1 MQIGLPNRIT
11 KDSFLK
17 INYKSGVS
25 VKIDTYTLFFILF
38 IDFLRYYKMKF
49 FITGIFFLFTSLGF
63 SQENLQHTV
72 RKGESLYS
80 ISKKYKVTVS
90 QLETLN
96 PAAKKGLTINSILQ
110 ISAKKE
116 IEDVVEH
123 EVVAKE
129 TLFGLSKKYNISIEK
144 LKQLNPSIES
154 EGLKVG
160 QVLQVSK
167 TKNHSIFEE
176 VVVEKSKRKKD
187 KVEKNQELQEVFH
200 TVLPKETKY
209 GLSKKY
215 KISISE
221 LEQLNPQI
229 KKDLAVGAR
238 LVIRTS
244 EKIEKEAVV
253 EEVTFPKEIKLVS
266 EKGLSNAE
274 SVIATASNNIGTKY
288 RSGGTDSAGFD
299 CSGLMFSS
307 FKTIDITLPRT
318 SSEQSNF
325 GVKVDKISAQK
336 GDLIF
341 FATNG
346 SSHINHVGLITEVS
360 ENDIKFVHSSTSS
373 GVIISSI
380 TEEYYDKRFVQINR
394 VISQ

>member
-1 MQIGLPNRIT
+1 M
-11 KDSFLK
+11 K
-17 INYKSGVS
+17 I
-25 VKIDTYTLFFILF
+25 
-38 IDFLRYYKMKF
+38 
-49 FITGIFFLFTSLGF
+49 FITTIFFLFINLGF
-63 SQENLQHTV
+63 SQENLTHTV
-72 RKGESLYS
+72 QKGETVYS
-80 ISKKYKVTVS
+80 ISKKYKVAVS
-90 QLETLN
+90 ELEQLN
-96 PAAKKGLTINSILQ
+96 PAATKGLAVNSMLQ
-110 ISAKKE
+110 ISANNKTE
-116 IEDVVEH
+116 IGIEEHKVVP
-123 EVVAKE
+123 KE

-144 LKQLNPSIES
+144 IKQLNPTIES

-160 QVLQVSK
+160 MVLQLSNF
-167 TKNHSIFEE
+167 KNNPVPEKFI
-176 VVVEKSKRKKD
+176 VEKPKLEKGKWD
-187 KVEKNQELQEVFH
+187 KNENLQEVYH

-215 KISISE
+215 KITIAE

-229 KKDLAVGAR
+229 KNELAVGTR
-238 LVIRTS
+238 LMIQAS
-244 EKIEKEAVV
+244 QKNDKIQ
-253 EEVTFPKEIKLVS
+253 EEVVIQKEIKPIS
-266 EKGLSNAE
+266 TEGLSKAE
-274 SVIATASNNIGTKY
+274 SVIFTASNNIGTKY
-288 RSGGTDSAGFD
+288 RSGGTDSEGFD

-325 GVKVDKISAQK
+325 GFKIDKNFAQK

-360 ENDIKFVHSSTSS
+360 ESDIKFVHSSTSS

-394 VISQ
+394 VITQ

>member
-1 MQIGLPNRIT
+1 MKVLIT
-11 KDSFLK
+11 VL
-17 INYKSGVS
+17 
-25 VKIDTYTLFFILF
+25 LL
-38 IDFLRYYKMKF
+38 L
-49 FITGIFFLFTSLGF
+49 LTSLGF
-63 SQENLQHTV
+63 SQESLRHTI

-80 ISKKYKVTVS
+80 ISKKYNVS
-90 QLETLN
+90 VLQLEQLN
-96 PAAKKGLTINSILQ
+96 PTAKNGLSVNSILQ
-110 ISAKKE
+110 ISANNE
-116 IEDVVEH
+116 SEVGVSEH
-123 EVVAKE
+123 KVLPKE

-154 EGLKVG
+154 EGLKIG
-160 QVLQVSK
+160 QVLQLSDSK
-167 TKNHSIFEE
+167 NNSVPEK
-176 VVVEKSKRKKD
+176 VVVEKPKHKK
-187 KVEKNQELQEVFH
+187 EKIEENSTLQEVYH
-200 TVLPKETKY
+200 TVLAKETKY

-215 KISISE
+215 KISITE

-229 KKDLAVGAR
+229 KNELAVGTR
-238 LVIRTS
+238 LVIQTS
-244 EKIEKEAVV
+244 QINERIEDEVVIQKETKPLSA
-253 EEVTFPKEIKLVS
+253 E
-266 EKGLSNAE
+266 GLSKAE
-274 SVIATASNNIGTKY
+274 SVIFTASNNIGTKY
-288 RSGGTDSAGFD
+288 RSGGTDAAGFD

-318 SSEQSNF
+318 SSEQSNY
-325 GVKVDKISAQK
+325 GIKIDKTFAQK

-394 VISQ
+394 VIPE

>member
-1 MQIGLPNRIT
+1 
-11 KDSFLK
+11 
-17 INYKSGVS
+17 
-25 VKIDTYTLFFILF
+25 
-38 IDFLRYYKMKF
+38 MKF

-80 ISKKYKVTVS
+80 ISKKYNVTVS

-96 PAAKKGLTINSILQ
+96 PAAKKGLAINSIIQ

-116 IEDVVEH
+116 IEDVVKH

-129 TLFGLSKKYNISIEK
+129 TLFGLSKKYNLSIEK

-160 QVLQVSK
+160 MILKLSK
-167 TKNHSIFEE
+167 TENNAVSEKI
-176 VVVEKSKRKKD
+176 VVEKPKQKKE
-187 KVEKNQELQEVFH
+187 KVEQKEKTDELSEVFH

-215 KISISE
+215 KISITE

-229 KKDLAVGAR
+229 KNDLAVGTR

-244 EKIEKEAVV
+244 EKIEKEVV
-253 EEVTFPKEIKLVS
+253 AEEVVLPKEIKLVS

-325 GVKVDKISAQK
+325 GIKVDKISAQK

-373 GVIISSI
+373 GVIISSV

>member
-1 MQIGLPNRIT
+1 
-11 KDSFLK
+11 
-17 INYKSGVS
+17 
-25 VKIDTYTLFFILF
+25 
-38 IDFLRYYKMKF
+38 MKF